1 MDISIVFDH
10 LYISLT
16 AWLAGIAIGCSFG
29 YFFAKI
35 FFNQASVKPDIDW
48 KIILFPWRSLI
59 FILILLVWSPLLA
72 IWLGLGNLTGIV
84 MVGITLSIL
93 SLSMT
98 MSTLFH
104 KRFPVSIKSALL
116 SNTRTLLIIA
126 IFVTLGVGYVGAG
139 GFGFYFYQLVN
150 LLNYNQL
157 IKGFILLGLI
167 AIFLD
172 LILGFVQYL
181 VVRASNPSPSE

>member
-10 LYISLT
+10 LYISLI
-16 AWLAGIAIGCSFG
+16 AWLGGIAIGGSIG
-29 YFFAKI
+29 YFFAQI
-35 FFNQASVKPDIDW
+35 FFNTTSKPDIDW

-59 FILILLVWSPLLA
+59 FILILLVWSPLLV

-84 MVGITLSIL
+84 MVGITLSL
-93 SLSMT
+93 LALSMT

-104 KRFPVSIKSALL
+104 KRFPVSIKSTLL

-126 IFVTLGVGYVGAG
+126 IFATLGVGYVGAG

-157 IKGFILLGLI
+157 IKGFILLGVI

-172 LILGFVQYL
+172 LILGFIQYL

>member
-10 LYISLT
+10 LYISLI
-16 AWLAGIAIGCSFG
+16 AWLGGIAIGCSVG
-29 YFFAKI
+29 YLFAQVFMK
-35 FFNQASVKPDIDW
+35 QASGKPYVDW

-59 FILILLVWSPLLA
+59 FILILLVWSPLLV

-84 MVGITLSIL
+84 MVGITLSL
-93 SLSMT
+93 LALSMT
-98 MSTLFH
+98 MNTLFH
-104 KRFPVSIKSALL
+104 KRFPVNIKSVLL

-126 IFVTLGVGYVGAG
+126 IFATLGVGYVGAG

-157 IKGFILLGLI
+157 IKGFILLGVTT
-167 AIFLD
+167 IFLD

-181 VVRASNPSPSE
+181 VDRKFN